1 MKKVL
6 HLQMLPVMYGA
17 QRFSLHLLESLS
29 KDEFEIWVASK
40 PGGEFVQ
47 EVKDRDYNY
56 IPLPTFRHQICLWD
70 LLTFVHLLYIFKKH
84 SFDIVHTNGSK
95 PGFLGRLAARICK
108 IPLII
113 HTSHGFS
120 FQDNQNPIVYRFFK
134 LAEKIGNSLGDY
146 TVFVNNSDRF
156 NGIGLGLIKPEKALT
171 IYNALPSKF
180 NNELQDIAKNR
191 KEAQQEV
198 IIGSTLRY
206 STQKNVI
213 NLITASC
220 NACLSEP
227 KLKFIYLGDGEYY
240 DLCQAIIHSYNLE
253 QRILLVGW
261 DKNVLPWL
269 KIFNVFVLYSLWEA
283 MPFSI
288 IEAMSSG
295 LAIIISDIPPLS
307 ELVDKQ
313 TGYIVPLNNNAEL
326 VNTFV
331 EIARDPDNAYKKGQL
346 AAIKIN
352 ELCNYETMVSSYRNL
367 YRSTKPETAR
377 KNND

>member
-17 QRFSLHLLESLS
+17 QRFSLHLLDGLS
-29 KDEFEIWVASK
+29 NEEFEVWVASK

-47 EVKDRDYNY
+47 EVRNRGYHY
-56 IPLPTFRHQICLWD
+56 ISLPTLRHQICLWD
-70 LLTFVHLLYIFKKH
+70 LLTLFHLLYIFKKQH
-84 SFDIVHTNGSK
+84 FDIVHTNGSK

-120 FQDNQNPIVYRFFK
+120 FQDNQNPLVYRFFT
-134 LAEKIGNSLGDY
+134 LAEKFGNQLGDY
-146 TVFVNNSDRF
+146 SVFVNNSDRLKS
-156 NGIGLGLIKPEKALT
+156 IEMGLIKPEKAIT
-171 IYNALPSKF
+171 IYNALPKQFSNK
-180 NNELQDIAKNR
+180 LQNMAKDK
-191 KEAQQEV
+191 KEPKQEI

-220 NACLSEP
+220 KACLNEP

-240 DLCQAIIHSYNLE
+240 DLCQAIIHSFGLE
-253 QRILLVGW
+253 KRILLVGW

-269 KIFNVFVLYSLWEA
+269 KVLNVFVLYSRWEA

-295 LAIIISDIPPLS
+295 LAVIASDIPPLS
-307 ELVDKQ
+307 ELVNKQ
-313 TGYIVPLNNNAEL
+313 TGYIVPLNNNAKL
-326 VNTFV
+326 VKTFIEV
-331 EIARDPDNAYKKGQL
+331 ARDTKTAYQKGQL
-346 AAIKIN
+346 AALKIN
-352 ELCNYETMVSSYRNL
+352 ELCNYDNMVNSYREL
-367 YRSTKPETAR
+367 YLSAKSKTAR
-377 KNND
+377 I